1 MYKSIKVHLGQSQE
15 LIVGIEIYLK
25 CKYTYENVGFCILFK
40 ILNVFIKLSKFST
53 IFHQETSQAPKRP
66 YDVSRGQNRYVT
78 LPLQW
83 SSATTTDTFIALFN
97 LYHCNI
103 LYKWF
108 VGNKVISYKNPSWSY
123 RISLYSILRL

>member
-1 MYKSIKVHLGQSQE
+1 M
-15 LIVGIEIYLK
+15 GIEIYLK